1 MPSELIQGLQPGER
15 CELCGQK
22 KRDPVDTIRV
32 ANRIKASADRI
43 EALEKALEPFARMG
57 WLLDGPFDTALFRDD
72 QAVGLGGA
80 WRENGETRT
89 ITFGDLRLA
98 ATLLNK
104 DTPNNV

>member
-1 MPSELIQGLQPGER
+1 MSDLVTRLRARVPTAGHMARMGSTSMLIHPDGPE
-15 CELCGQK
+15 
-22 KRDPVDTIRV
+22 
-32 ANRIKASADRI
+32 AADRI

-104 DTPNNV
+104 DTPNNVG